1 MAFSYEPLVGLIAA
15 PYTPFHDDGS
25 LKLSII
31 DKYVE
36 HLSADRVAGA
46 FVCGTTGEGVSLTI
60 SERMQVAERWVEASK
75 GQLRVVVQ
83 VGGTC
88 LADAKALAAHAQQIG
103 AAGISCLPPFY
114 YRAADLE
121 TLLDFAGE
129 VAGAAPA
136 LPFYYYH
143 IPSMT
148 KVELQVRDLLE
159 HGGRRIKTLV
169 GAKCS
174 YDDVFDLGE
183 CVRLEDGRFN
193 VLYGRD
199 EALLSALAVGAPGGI
214 GSTYNTAAPL
224 FHKVIECYVQG
235 DMTGALQ
242 AQHRANAFIAILA
255 KFGGLP
261 AGKATMR
268 MLGVDCGP
276 TRLPLRTLLYGQIEA
291 LEKAFGDLAALRT
304 P

>member
-1 MAFSYEPLVGLIAA
+1 MAFSYEPLVGLVAA

-25 LKLSII
+25 LRLSVI

-36 HLSADRVAGA
+36 HLVGDRVTGA
-46 FVCGTTGEGVSLTI
+46 FVCGTTGEGVSLTTP
-60 SERMQVAERWVEASK
+60 ERMQVAERWVEASK
-75 GQLRVVVQ
+75 GKLRVVVQ

-88 LADAKALAAHAQQIG
+88 VADAKALAAHAQQVG

-121 TLLDFAGE
+121 TLIDFCAE
-129 VAGAAPA
+129 VANAAPA

-143 IPSMT
+143 IPAMT
-148 KVELQVRDLLE
+148 KVELHVRDLLA
-159 HGGRRIKTLV
+159 HGGRRIKSLV

-174 YDDVFDLGE
+174 YEDVFDLGE
-183 CVRLEDGRFN
+183 CVRIEDHRFN

-199 EALLSALAVGAPGGI
+199 EALLSALAVGAPGAI
-214 GSTYNTAAPL
+214 GSTYNLAAPL
-224 FHKVIECYVQG
+224 FHKVIERFVQG
-235 DMTGALQ
+235 DMPGALA
-242 AQHRANAFIAILA
+242 AQTRANEFIAILA

-268 MLGVDCGP
+268 MLGIDCGP
-276 TRLPLRTLLYGQIEA
+276 VRLPMRTLLYSQVEG
-291 LEKAFGDLAALRT
+291 LEKSFGDLMKLRST
-304 P
+304 